1 MGHIRDQNLVSEVAV
16 CVWGTESKLE
26 NTRPSEWAAV
36 RGPSPLSCAIVCLQ
50 STSAV
55 TQFLGTEQ
63 GQWLEFGAGMW
74 NHFRT
79 DGSGVCKER
88 RVSELLQ
95 SFPLQK

>member
-1 MGHIRDQNLVSEVAV
+1 MGHIRNQNLVSEVAV

-63 GQWLEFGAGMW
+63 GQWLGFGAGMW

-88 RVSELLQ
+88 RLSELLQ
-95 SFPLQK
+95 SSPLQK